1 MNAIVV
7 VIDSLRAD
15 HVGCY
20 GNPWI
25 RTPTLDALS
34 KESVVFTR
42 AYPESVP
49 TIPMRRVL
57 HTGLRT
63 WPFREWLP
71 QRSEYVRLA
80 GWQRIPEDQITLA
93 EVLNGEGYQTGL
105 VTDTHPYFAPSMN
118 FNRGFSQWHWVRGQQ
133 ADSYG
138 AISLVDQSRVEEFI
152 PPNLSDFE
160 RQVAR
165 WIITRHMANQIDR
178 KTEEDYQAPRVFT
191 EAMRWLERNRRTDK
205 FFLLVDSFDPH
216 EPWDPPQ
223 EYVEM
228 YDPGYTGRDNIF
240 PRYGPSD
247 YLSADELRHMRALY
261 AGEVTMVD
269 RWLGAFLQRARDLRL
284 LDDSVLIVTSD
295 HGVMLGEHG
304 LTGKVSKGLWY
315 ELMDVPLFVRWP
327 DGERAG
333 TRVDA
338 FAQHQDIVPTLHSAL
353 KVESPTPLD
362 GIDLMRVAKETEAS
376 REYVVSGF
384 DDYVWY
390 RDDRWVYIGQNDG
403 TPLQLFDIQQDPLQE
418 DDLSETETGAIEL
431 ARRRILHEAGGP
443 IPSHRDKIRALDAS
457 WWRV

>member
-25 RTPTLDALS
+25 RTPTLDALA

-49 TIPMRRVL
+49 TIPMRRAL

-63 WPFREWLP
+63 WPFREWVP
-71 QRSEYVRLA
+71 QRAEYVRVY

-105 VTDTHPYFAPSMN
+105 VTDTHPYFAASMN
-118 FNRGFSQWHWVRGQQ
+118 FQRGFSQWRWVRGQQ

-138 AISLVDQSRVEEFI
+138 PTSLVDQERVDEFI
-152 PPNLSDFE
+152 PPDLGDIE
-160 RQVAR
+160 RQIMG
-165 WIITRHMANQIDR
+165 WIIRRHLANQMDR
-178 KTEEDYQAPRVFT
+178 NKEEDYQAPRVFA
-191 EAMRWLERNRRTDK
+191 EAMRWLEQNHRTK
-205 FFLLVDSFDPH
+205 FFLLIDCFDPH
-216 EPWDPPQ
+216 EPWDPPR
-223 EYVEM
+223 EYVDM
-228 YDPGYTGRDNIF
+228 YDPGYRGREIIV

-247 YLSADELRHMRALY
+247 YLSTAELKHMRALY

-269 RWLGAFLQRARDLRL
+269 RWLGAFLQLARDMRL
-284 LDDSVLIVTSD
+284 LEDSILIVTSD
-295 HGVMLGEHG
+295 HGVQLGEHG
-304 LTGKVSKGLWY
+304 LTGKVSKGLWC
-315 ELMDVPLFVRWP
+315 ELMDVPLMVRWP
-327 DGERAG
+327 DGRGAG
-333 TRVDA
+333 TRIDA
-338 FAQHQDIVPTLHSAL
+338 FAQHQDIVPTLLSAL
-353 KVESPTPLD
+353 KLESSMPLD
-362 GIDLMRVAKETEAS
+362 GADLAQIAKGTAPA

-403 TPLQLFDIQQDPLQE
+403 TPLQLFDIQQDPLQMN
-418 DDLSETETGAIEL
+418 DLLRTEQ
-431 ARRRILHEAGGP
+431 ARTREVQERILREAGGP